1 MLSEDDSV
9 LKYCENSKGIK
20 SRWYPATIARRI
32 RAIASIHD
40 RIEFLQGDGIEAIR
54 SNARFAKTAMFIDP
68 PYTAGGKKAGTRL
81 YKHFELDHEQLFAE
95 ASKVKGDVLLTYD
108 NAPEVAELAV
118 RHEFD
123 IRTVAMKNTHHAE
136 MAELLI
142 GRNLQWLK

>member
-68 PYTAGGKKAGTRL
+68 PYTAAGKKARTRL

-95 ASKVKGDVLLTYD
+95 ASKVKGELLLTYD
-108 NAPEVAELAV
+108 NAPQVAELAV
-118 RHEFD
+118 RHGFD
-123 IRTVAMKNTHHAE
+123 IRTVAMQNTHHAE